1 MQLRI
6 NTSIK
11 KSVITVE
18 LETIN
23 FCGIENKMLDQFG
36 EPVFHLEKMYQQEYP
51 VSIHKKIRS
60 NFKVKVRFDGTNDID
75 KATLAA
81 NEFIDEVKE
90 SLPILMEE
98 FMDKAEFIDI
108 QAGQEVINVTSG
120 CYHPPVYPRHPH
132 GGYSH

>member
-6 NTSIK
+6 NTSIR
-11 KSVITVE
+11 KSVIVVE

-36 EPVFHLEKMYQQEYP
+36 EPVFHLEKMYQQDYP

-90 SLPILMEE
+90 QVPVLMEE

-108 QAGQEVINVTSG
+108 KAGQEVVNITTH
-120 CYHPPVYPRHPH
+120 YHQPVLPRHPH
-132 GGYSH
+132 GGYNH